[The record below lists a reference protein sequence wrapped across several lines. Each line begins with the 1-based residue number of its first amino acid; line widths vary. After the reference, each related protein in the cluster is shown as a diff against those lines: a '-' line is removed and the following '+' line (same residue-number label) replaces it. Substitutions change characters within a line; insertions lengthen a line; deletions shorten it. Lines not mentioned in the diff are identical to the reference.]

1 MSALVDRAVKA
12 AGLGE
17 ILAARAAGALSDGHV
32 ALLRAADLLAL
43 GALADAIRA
52 EEVGAD
58 VHIYTSEPPP
68 AAGVLIVLPP
78 DGTELTGLELLREV
92 AVARIAGARA
102 AHVRVDW
109 TCCGLELAQVAL
121 GFGADELVGRIA
133 YKRGLPIHEGE
144 QLGVGRKSQ
153 RELAQVVK
161 RKELAGQVR
170 RAGRIPRFVGPG
182 GQPEEIPQEH
192 EEAT

>member
-1 MSALVDRAVKA
+1 VSALVDQAVQA

-17 ILAARAAGALSDGHV
+17 ILAARAAGVLSDAHL

-43 GALADAIRA
+43 GALADAVRV
-52 EEVGAD
+52 EDVGAD
-58 VHIYTSEPPP
+58 VHIYTGEPPP
-68 AAGVLIVLPP
+68 AAGALIVLPP
-78 DGTELTGLELLREV
+78 AGTELTGLELLREV
-92 AVARIAGARA
+92 AVARITGARA
-102 AHVRVDW
+102 ARVRVDW
-109 TCCGLELAQVAL
+109 TCCGLELAQIAL

-133 YKRGLPIHEGE
+133 NKRGLPIQEGE
-144 QLGVGRKSQ
+144 RLGVGKKSL

-161 RKELAGQVR
+161 RNELAGQVR

-182 GQPEEIPQEH
+182 GQPEEILQEH